1 MSKQKKIPQRKC
13 IVCGNLYDK
22 NDLLRVVNNKEV
34 GVVIDESGKLNGRGA
49 YICKNKECLSSV
61 RNSNKLNRAFKQKID
76 DKLYEELEAYV
87 ENWGEKMADKIRVYE
102 LAKEHDMPAKEMVE
116 LLNKEFG
123 LNIKSH
129 MSNVKGD
136 DLEIIKEYFKEEKNQ
151 KEDKKTTDKKDQKT
165 KGNNK
170 TNKNNANKKENMKAK
185 VKNDKLDDLDEYDD
199 DESQIGSKVKFNKSN
214 KNKQSKS
221 KKSKYDNDD
230 NDFNFEKR
238 NKKNRKKKNKKSKGP
253 RANDKA
259 GNVDEKKNS
268 KIEIPEIINVGA
280 FAEKIGENAN
290 AVIGKLIQLGVMA
303 GLNDPIE
310 FEQAELI
317 AIDFGKEITLEQEY
331 SAIEEQAV
339 DLDYEDKEEDLI
351 ARAPVVSVMGHVDHG
366 KTSILDAIRN
376 THVTTGEAGGITQ
389 HIGAYSVDLD
399 GRKITFLDTPGH
411 EAFTE
416 MRLRGAQSTDIAILV
431 VAADDGV
438 MPQTIEAINHA
449 KAADIPIVVAVN
461 KVDKEQSDPNRV
473 KQELMEHGL
482 VSEDWGGD
490 TITVDVSAKTGQGID
505 DLLEMVLLVAEMKE
519 LKANPNRDAVGLIIE
534 AQLDKARGPVATV
547 LVQKG
552 TLHEYDYVLTGSSS
566 GRIRAMFDSK
576 GQAIKEAGPSIPVQ
590 ILGLSEVAEAG
601 DKLFAVEDEKTARN
615 YAARAEEQKREERL
629 MSKGASLEDVSS
641 EANEG
646 ELKELNIIVKTDV
659 RGTVDAVS
667 QSLIKLSN
675 DEVKVNVIAG
685 AVGGIT
691 ESDVLLA
698 QASNAIIIGF
708 NVRPTQGAMERS
720 KDNNI
725 EIRTYSVI
733 YEAIEEV
740 EKAIKGMLDPE
751 FVEEVLGRAEVRD
764 TFKVPSVGTIAGVMV
779 TNGSVPRRAKIR
791 LLRDNVVIFDG
802 DISSMKRFKDD
813 TKELANGYEGGI
825 GLNRFNDIKVGDVME
840 AYEIIEKERV

>member
-1 MSKQKKIPQRKC
+1 
-13 IVCGNLYDK
+13 
-22 NDLLRVVNNKEV
+22 
-34 GVVIDESGKLNGRGA
+34 
-49 YICKNKECLSSV
+49 
-61 RNSNKLNRAFKQKID
+61 
-76 DKLYEELEAYV
+76 
-87 ENWGEKMADKIRVYE
+87 MADKIRVYE
-102 LAKEHDMPAKEMVE
+102 LAKEHDMPAKKMVE

-151 KEDKKTTDKKDQKT
+151 KEEKKTSEKKDQKT
-165 KGNNK
+165 KENNK
-170 TNKNNANKKENMKAK
+170 TNNKNANKKENMKAK
-185 VKNDKLDDLDEYDD
+185 VKNDKLRDLDEYDD

-221 KKSKYDNDD
+221 KKSNYDNDD

-259 GNVDEKKNS
+259 GNLDEKKNS

-351 ARAPVVSVMGHVDHG
+351 PRAPVVSVMGHVDHG

-416 MRLRGAQSTDIAILV
+416 MRMRGAQSTDIAILV

-438 MPQTIEAINHA
+438 MPQTVEAINHA

-779 TNGSVPRRAKIR
+779 TSGSVPRRAKIR

-813 TKELANGYEGGI
+813 AKELANGYEGGI